1 MRFVAPSSAIHAGP
15 NPKYYGQ
22 ERGVTWYNM
31 ISNQFSGLAGAVI
44 PGTLRDSLV
53 VLALLLEQETELEPL
68 EIMTDTA
75 AYSDAIFGLFWLLG
89 YRFSPRLA
97 DIGGAKL
104 WRIDRQASYGPFD
117 KIALGRIKINLIREN
132 WSDLIRLAGSL
143 KLGHLK
149 AAGVM
154 RMLQVKDR
162 PTTLAKALS
171 ELGRI
176 IKTLHI
182 LRYIDDRPFRRRIL
196 FQLNRQELRHKLGR
210 RVHHGDRGEIRSPL
224 RQGQEEQ
231 LGVLGLALNSIVHWN
246 SVYMQESVRQL
257 REAGAPPLPA
267 DIARLSPISWRHI
280 NFLGS
285 YDFSVPDAV
294 ANGGLRPLRQPNSEW
309 DF

>member
-1 MRFVAPSSAIHAGP
+1 
-15 NPKYYGQ
+15 
-22 ERGVTWYNM
+22 
-31 ISNQFSGLAGAVI
+31 
-44 PGTLRDSLV
+44 
-53 VLALLLEQETELEPL
+53 

-89 YRFSPRLA
+89 YQFSPRLA

-104 WRIDRQASYGPFD
+104 WRIDRSADYGSLD
-117 KIALGRIKINLIREN
+117 GIARGAVNISLILEN
-132 WSDLIRLAGSL
+132 WNDLIRRAGSL

-162 PTTLAKALS
+162 PTTLARALS

-210 RVHHGDRGEIRSPL
+210 RVHQADRGAIRRPL

-231 LGVLGLALNSIVHWN
+231 LGVLGLALNSIVHWTA
-246 SVYMQESVRQL
+246 VYMQETVRQL
-257 REAGAPPLPA
+257 SEAGAPPLPA
-267 DIARLSPISWRHI
+267 D
-280 NFLGS
+280 
-285 YDFSVPDAV
+285 
-294 ANGGLRPLRQPNSEW
+294 
-309 DF
+309 

>member
-1 MRFVAPSSAIHAGP
+1 M
-15 NPKYYGQ
+15 
-22 ERGVTWYNM
+22 
-31 ISNQFSGLAGAVI
+31 
-44 PGTLRDSLV
+44 RDSLV

-104 WRIDRQASYGPFD
+104 WRIDRQATYGQFD
-117 KIALGRIKINLIREN
+117 ALAWGRINIALIREN
-132 WSDLIRLAGSL
+132 WPDLIRLAGSL

-210 RVHHGDRGEIRSPL
+210 RVHHDEAVVSARDAVVAAEAGVAGGRRDLHVVVIQHAAAPVQ
-224 RQGQEEQ
+224 QGQFA
-231 LGVLGLALNSIVHWN
+231 LAVHHRLVLDRCRQSSQRPARAERIPENFTKCKTTTPRKERGRRAGSEKMRLRVKEGPVRLIRAIGICREVLMSRIVW
-246 SVYMQESVRQL
+246 Q
-257 REAGAPPLPA
+257 
-267 DIARLSPISWRHI
+267 
-280 NFLGS
+280 
-285 YDFSVPDAV
+285 
-294 ANGGLRPLRQPNSEW
+294 
-309 DF
+309 